1 MDPEHRLSDLQS
13 LRLHQAA
20 IDILKLQPE
29 RLQAVLA
36 TLDHWDAVAP
46 QASKPLRDEWREIL
60 QGGFWERALALDD
73 RGQQILQG
81 GFWERALALDD
92 RGQQLRQSSPLGGA
106 LPAGRRLAIIRA
118 CKGRNS
124 SI

>member
-1 MDPEHRLSDLQS
+1 MDPEHRISDWQS

-20 IDILKLQPE
+20 VEILKLQPE

-46 QASKPLRDEWREIL
+46 KASKPLRDEWRAIL
-60 QGGFWERALALDD
+60 EGGH
-73 RGQQILQG
+73 
-81 GFWERALALDD
+81 WERALALDD
-92 RGQQLRQSSPLGGA
+92 RGQQLRQSSPLGRA
-106 LPAGRRLAIIRA
+106 LPAGRRLEIIRA

>member
-1 MDPEHRLSDLQS
+1 MDPEHRISDLQS
-13 LRLHQAA
+13 LHLHQAA

-29 RLQAVLA
+29 RLRAVLA

-60 QGGFWERALALDD
+60 Q
-73 RGQQILQG
+73 RGL
-81 GFWERALALDD
+81 WERALALDD
-92 RGQQLRQSSPLGGA
+92 RGQQLRQSSPLGRA
-106 LPAGRRLAIIRA
+106 LPAGRRLDIIRA

-124 SI
+124 ST